1 MTALMSTVHIQS
13 ADPSLP
19 LVCAFITI
27 LMHNQITALQI
38 PNTNTEQGKS
48 SPSLPIWDTAWN
60 SVLELEIEF

>member
-13 ADPSLP
+13 VDPSLP

-27 LMHNQITALQI
+27 LMQNQITAFQI
-38 PNTNTEQGKS
+38 PNTNTERSKS
-48 SPSLPIWDTAWN
+48 SHTLQIWDTAWN